1 MKKILLGITSLM
13 IFSGLSIYAETAT
26 LDKDASKLVSIDS
39 ILLMQKSK
47 EGQKL
52 AGEIQKEIEEFQ
64 QIAKN
69 EQKKL
74 TDFQEEVSKKAKV
87 LSKDVLAEK
96 GEKLASMKKNAERVL
111 GDKEEALKVS
121 IQKKQIA
128 LRNKQMK
135 VANEVFEQKKWGMM
149 IDNNTPGVLFVSSA
163 IDKTDEIL
171 KAVDEKYGKAS
182 EKTIATK
189 EIKKGTDVKG
199 A

>member
-1 MKKILLGITSLM
+1 MKKILLTVTGLMLVGSLA
-13 IFSGLSIYAETAT
+13 ICSETV
-26 LDKDASKLVSIDS
+26 DKDASKLVSIDS

-52 AGEIQKEIEEFQ
+52 TKEIQKEIEEFQ
-64 QIAKN
+64 QFAKN

-87 LSKDVLAEK
+87 LSKDALAEK
-96 GEKLASMKKNAERVL
+96 GEKLANMKKNAERVL
-111 GDKEEALKVS
+111 GDKEESLKAS
-121 IQKKQIA
+121 IQKKQIS

-163 IDKTDEIL
+163 IDKTDDIL
-171 KAVDEKYGKAS
+171 KAVDAKYENES
-182 EKTIATK
+182 VKTVMSK
-189 EIKKGTDVKG
+189 ESKVGAQAKG

>member
-1 MKKILLGITSLM
+1 MKKILLTVTGLMLIGSLA
-13 IFSGLSIYAETAT
+13 ICAETV
-26 LDKDASKLVSIDS
+26 DKDASKLVSIDS

-52 AGEIQKEIEEFQ
+52 TKEIQKEIEEFQ
-64 QIAKN
+64 QFAKN

-87 LSKDVLAEK
+87 LSKDALTEK
-96 GEKLASMKKNAERVL
+96 GETLANMKKNAERVL
-111 GDKEEALKVS
+111 GDKEESLKAS
-121 IQKKQIA
+121 IQKKQIS

-149 IDNNTPGVLFVSSA
+149 IDNNTPGVLFVSRA
-163 IDKTDEIL
+163 IDKTDDIL
-171 KAVDEKYGKAS
+171 KAVDAKYENES
-182 EKTIATK
+182 VKTVISK
-189 EIKKGTDVKG
+189 ESKVGAQAKG